1 MSKVR
6 WTAGIDKSMK
16 EALEFAALHGFEVDL
31 TTGHHIQFRGH
42 GAIVIGSSS
51 PRNHFAGKQAM
62 SRLRAAL
69 RAAGVE
75 AA

>member
-31 TTGHHIQFRGH
+31 TMGHHLQFKGH
-42 GAIVIGSSS
+42 GEIVIGSSS
-51 PRNHFAGKQAM
+51 PRNHFAGKQVISKM
-62 SRLRAAL
+62 RQAL
-69 RAAGVE
+69 RASVPG
-75 AA
+75 